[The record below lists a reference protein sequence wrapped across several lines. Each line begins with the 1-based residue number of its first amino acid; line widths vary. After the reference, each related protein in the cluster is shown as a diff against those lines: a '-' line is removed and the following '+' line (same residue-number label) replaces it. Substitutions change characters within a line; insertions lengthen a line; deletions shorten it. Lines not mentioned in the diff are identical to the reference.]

1 MGISEDQSGVDDT
14 SMFQIREQ
22 LGNMEIHLATTDIE
36 VDAGDSFKLPLD
48 QAAALGVGLAS
59 LPTMFRS
66 VTTTI
71 NAPTLLQATDKL
83 GNPLDPSVLQ
93 RFSDGSGML
102 GSFRDAATGFGQ
114 ARFHQVDPG
123 TIRSVATMPYDP
135 TMLFMA
141 AALAQINQKLDA
153 IQDTVNE
160 MFEYMRQKDK
170 AELRG
175 NIRTLEDVL
184 EAYRY
189 NWNNDIWRKN
199 AHMKV
204 VDIKQESEKAIIHLR
219 AQIRAKMGEKG
230 PVELRF
236 AVGGRLDKVLDRLKE
251 YQLATYTYSFAAFLE
266 PMLSENFDEANL
278 NAIAAKISDHGN
290 EYRKLYTECYNAIE
304 ESSKA
309 SADTV
314 ALRGASA
321 AFAGLGA
328 FVKQT
333 PLGERT
339 SVDEALEKV
348 GRGIGS
354 FNESQTR
361 SLMEKLQHAKT
372 PNVLPFKQSLEAVSE
387 LHNRPH
393 QLAADGENVYLLPLS
408 QTCVVTDS

>member
-1 MGISEDQSGVDDT
+1 MLSVESRESQVRRQLAET
-14 SMFQIREQ
+14 AIR
-22 LGNMEIHLATTDIE
+22 LASTDIE
-36 VDAGDSFKLPLD
+36 VDVAGSFKLPLD
-48 QAAALGVGLAS
+48 QMASLGVGFGS

-71 NAPTLLQATDKL
+71 SAPTLLQATDKL
-83 GNPLDPSVLQ
+83 GNPLDPAVLQ

-114 ARFHQVDPG
+114 ARLHQIDPG
-123 TIRSVATMPYDP
+123 TIQSVATMPYDP

-160 MFEYMRQKDK
+160 MFEYMRLKDK

-175 NIRTLEDVL
+175 NVKTLEDVL

-309 SADTV
+309 SADAV

-339 SVDEALEKV
+339 SVDETFEKAA
-348 GRGIGS
+348 RGVGS
-354 FNESQTR
+354 FNEGQTR
-361 SLMEKLQHAKT
+361 SLMEKLLHAKA
-372 PNVLPFKQSLEAVSE
+372 PNVLPFKQSLEVVND
-387 LHNRPH
+387 LHNHPY
-393 QLAADGENVYLLPLS
+393 QLAADGESVYLLPLS
-408 QTCVVTDS
+408 

>member
-1 MGISEDQSGVDDT
+1 MDNRSDDLEIDG
-14 SMFQIREQ
+14 FGAEQIRGR
-22 LGNMEIHLATTDIE
+22 LSNVEIHLAATDIE
-36 VDAGDSFKLPLD
+36 VDIASAFRLPLD
-48 QAAALGVGLAS
+48 QVAALGVGLGS

-66 VTTTI
+66 ITTTI
-71 NAPTLLQATDKL
+71 NMPTLLQATDKTGNLLDISRLNKSVGGLIGSYNEPGL
-83 GNPLDPSVLQ
+83 GLQ
-93 RFSDGSGML
+93 
-102 GSFRDAATGFGQ
+102 Q
-114 ARFHQVDPG
+114 ARFHQIG
-123 TIRSVATMPYDP
+123 SGSIQSVATMPYDP

-175 NIRTLEDVL
+175 NVKTLEDVL

-204 VDIKQESEKAIIHLR
+204 VDIKQESEQAIIHFR
-219 AQIRAKMGEKG
+219 AQIRTKVNEKG
-230 PVELRF
+230 PVELRL
-236 AVGGRLDKVLDRLKE
+236 AVGGRLDEVLDRLKE

-278 NAIAAKISDHGN
+278 NAIATKISDHGN

-309 SADTV
+309 SADAV
-314 ALRGASA
+314 VLGGVSA

-328 FVKQT
+328 LIKQT
-333 PLGERT
+333 PLGDLT
-339 SVDEALEKV
+339 PVDEALEEADKGV
-348 GRGIGS
+348 GD
-354 FNESQTR
+354 FNEGQTR
-361 SLMEKLQHAKT
+361 VLMEKLQHAKA
-372 PNVLPFKQSLEAVSE
+372 PDILPFKRSLEAVND
-387 LHNRPH
+387 LHNHPH
-393 QLAADGENVYLLPLS
+393 QLATDGENVYLLPLS
-408 QTCVVTDS
+408 

>member
-1 MGISEDQSGVDDT
+1 MDNRSDDLEIDG
-14 SMFQIREQ
+14 FGAEQIRGR
-22 LGNMEIHLATTDIE
+22 LSNIEIHLAATDIE
-36 VDAGDSFKLPLD
+36 VDTASAFKLPLG
-48 QAAALGVGLAS
+48 QVAALGVGLGS

-66 VTTTI
+66 ITTTI
-71 NAPTLLQATDKL
+71 NVPTLLKATDKL

-123 TIRSVATMPYDP
+123 SIQSVATMPYDP

-141 AALAQINQKLDA
+141 VALAQINQKLDA

-175 NIRTLEDVL
+175 NVKTLEDVL

-204 VDIKQESEKAIIHLR
+204 VDIKQESEQSIIHLR
-219 AQIRAKMGEKG
+219 AQIRTKVNGKG
-230 PVELRF
+230 PVELRL
-236 AVGGRLDKVLDRLKE
+236 AVGGRLDEVLDRLKE

-309 SADTV
+309 SADAV
-314 ALRGASA
+314 VLGGVSA

-328 FVKQT
+328 LVKQT
-333 PLGERT
+333 PLGDLT
-339 SVDEALEKV
+339 PVDEALEEAGKGV
-348 GRGIGS
+348 GD
-354 FNESQTR
+354 FNEGQTR
-361 SLMEKLQHAKT
+361 ALMEKLQHAKA
-372 PNVLPFKQSLEAVSE
+372 PDILPFKQSLEAVND
-387 LHNRPH
+387 LHNRPR
-393 QLAADGENVYLLPLS
+393 QLATDGENVYLLPLS
-408 QTCVVTDS
+408 

>member
-1 MGISEDQSGVDDT
+1 MGVSGEQMDASSLT
-14 SMFQIREQ
+14 AGQIREQ
-22 LGNMEIHLATTDIE
+22 LANAEIHLAVTDIE
-36 VDAGDSFKLPLD
+36 VNADTSFRLPLD
-48 QAAALGVGLAS
+48 QVAALGVGLAS
-59 LPTMFRS
+59 LPAMFRS

-71 NAPTLLQATDKL
+71 NMPTLLQATDKL
-83 GNPLDPSVLQ
+83 GNPLGPSVLQ
-93 RFSDGSGML
+93 RFSDGSGTL

-123 TIRSVATMPYDP
+123 AIQSVATMPYDP

-141 AALAQINQKLDA
+141 AVLAQINQKLDA

-175 NIRTLEDVL
+175 NVKTLEDVL

-204 VDIKQESEKAIIHLR
+204 VDIKQESEQAIVHLR
-219 AQIRAKMGEKG
+219 AQIRTKVNETG
-230 PVELRF
+230 PVELRL
-236 AVGGRLDKVLDRLKE
+236 AVGGRLDEVLDRLKE

-278 NAIAAKISDHGN
+278 NAIATKISDHGN

-304 ESSKA
+304 ESSKGSVDA
-309 SADTV
+309 M
-314 ALRGASA
+314 ALGGVSA

-328 FVKQT
+328 LIKQT
-333 PLGERT
+333 PLGELT
-339 SVDEALEKV
+339 PVDEALEEA
-348 GRGIGS
+348 GRGVGD
-354 FNESQTR
+354 FNEGQTR
-361 SLMEKLQHAKT
+361 ALMEKLQHAKAPDT
-372 PNVLPFKQSLEAVSE
+372 LPFRQSLEAVND

-393 QLAADGENVYLLPLS
+393 QLATDGESVYLLPLS
-408 QTCVVTDS
+408 SASFVI

>member
-1 MGISEDQSGVDDT
+1 MVMGAEFRDNHVRQ
-14 SMFQIREQ
+14 Q
-22 LGNMEIHLATTDIE
+22 LAEAEIHLAVTDIE
-36 VDAGDSFKLPLD
+36 VDASGSFKLPLD
-48 QAAALGVGLAS
+48 QVAALGVGFGS

-66 VTTTI
+66 ITTTI
-71 NAPTLLQATDKL
+71 NVPTLLQATDKL
-83 GNPLDPSVLQ
+83 GNPLNPSVLQ
-93 RFSDGSGML
+93 KFSDGSGGML

-123 TIRSVATMPYDP
+123 SIQSVTTMPYDP

-175 NIRTLEDVL
+175 SVKTLEDVL

-204 VDIKQESEKAIIHLR
+204 VDIKQESEQAIIHLR
-219 AQIRAKMGEKG
+219 AQIRTKVNEKG
-230 PVELRF
+230 PVELRL
-236 AVGGRLDKVLDRLKE
+236 AVDGRLDEVLDRLKE

-278 NAIAAKISDHGN
+278 NAIATKISDHGN

-309 SADTV
+309 SADAV
-314 ALRGASA
+314 VLGGVSA

-328 FVKQT
+328 LIKQT
-333 PLGERT
+333 PLGDLT
-339 SVDEALEKV
+339 PVDEALEEAGKGV
-348 GRGIGS
+348 GN
-354 FNESQTR
+354 FNEDQTR
-361 SLMEKLQHAKT
+361 ALMEKLQHAKAPDT
-372 PNVLPFKQSLEAVSE
+372 LPFKQSLEAVND

-393 QLAADGENVYLLPLS
+393 QLATDGENVYLLPLS
-408 QTCVVTDS
+408 

>member
-1 MGISEDQSGVDDT
+1 MLSVES
-14 SMFQIREQ
+14 RESQVRRQ
-22 LGNMEIHLATTDIE
+22 LAETAIHIASTDIE
-36 VDAGDSFKLPLD
+36 VDVAGAFKLPLD
-48 QAAALGVGLAS
+48 QITALGVGLGS

-71 NAPTLLQATDKL
+71 NVPTLLQATDKL
-83 GNPLDPSVLQ
+83 GNSLDPSVLQ

-114 ARFHQVDPG
+114 ARLHQVDPG
-123 TIRSVATMPYDP
+123 TIQSVATMPYDP

-153 IQDTVNE
+153 IQDAVNE

-175 NIRTLEDVL
+175 NVKTLEDVL

-236 AVGGRLDKVLDRLKE
+236 AVGDRLDKVLDRLKE

-266 PMLSENFDEANL
+266 PVLSENFDEANL
-278 NAIAAKISDHGN
+278 DAIAAKIGDHGN
-290 EYRKLYTECYNAIE
+290 EYRELYTECYNAIE
-304 ESSKA
+304 ESLKG
-309 SADTV
+309 SADAV

-339 SVDEALEKV
+339 SVDEALEKA
-348 GRGIGS
+348 GRGVGS
-354 FNESQTR
+354 FNEGQTR
-361 SLMEKLQHAKT
+361 SLVEKLQHAKAL
-372 PNVLPFKQSLEAVSE
+372 NVLPFKQSLEAVNN
-387 LHNRPH
+387 LHNHPH

>member
-1 MGISEDQSGVDDT
+1 MADGDIDLAPDRSGAN
-14 SMFQIREQ
+14 QICER
-22 LGNMEIHLATTDIE
+22 LSSAEIHLATTDIE
-36 VDAGDSFKLPLD
+36 VEVGDGFKLPLD
-48 QAAALGVGLAS
+48 QIAALGVGFSS

-66 VTTTI
+66 VATTI
-71 NAPTLLQATDKL
+71 NVPTLLQATDKL

-123 TIRSVATMPYDP
+123 TIQSVATMPYDP

-175 NIRTLEDVL
+175 NIKTLEDVF

-204 VDIKQESEKAIIHLR
+204 IDIKQESEKAIIHLR

-230 PVELRF
+230 LVELRF

-266 PMLSENFDEANL
+266 PMLSENFDETNL
-278 NAIAAKISDHGN
+278 NAIVAKISDHGN

-304 ESSKA
+304 ESSKG
-309 SADTV
+309 SADAV

-339 SVDEALEKV
+339 SVDETLEKAA
-348 GRGIGS
+348 RGVGS
-354 FNESQTR
+354 FNEGQTR
-361 SLMEKLQHAKT
+361 SLMEKLQHAKA
-372 PNVLPFKQSLEAVSE
+372 PNVLPFKQSLEAVNN
-387 LHNRPH
+387 LHNHPH
-393 QLAADGENVYLLPLS
+393 QLAADGENVYLLPFS
-408 QTCVVTDS
+408 QTCVVADS

>member
-1 MGISEDQSGVDDT
+1 MADYGADLFVADDGAIR
-14 SMFQIREQ
+14 IREQ
-22 LGNMEIHLATTDIE
+22 LANAEIHLAATDIE
-36 VDAGDSFKLPLD
+36 INTDKAFRLPLD
-48 QAAALGVGLAS
+48 QITTLGVGFSS

-71 NAPTLLQATDKL
+71 NVPTLLQATDKF

-123 TIRSVATMPYDP
+123 AIQSVATMPYDP
-135 TMLFMA
+135 TMLFVA

-236 AVGGRLDKVLDRLKE
+236 AVGGRLDKVLDLLKE

>member
-1 MGISEDQSGVDDT
+1 MSVES
-14 SMFQIREQ
+14 RESQVRRQ
-22 LGNMEIHLATTDIE
+22 LAETAIHLASTDIE
-36 VDAGDSFKLPLD
+36 VDVAGSFKLPLD
-48 QAAALGVGLAS
+48 QMASLGVGFGS

-71 NAPTLLQATDKL
+71 SAPTLLQATDKL
-83 GNPLDPSVLQ
+83 GNPLDPAVLQ

-114 ARFHQVDPG
+114 ARLHQIDPG
-123 TIRSVATMPYDP
+123 TIQSVATMPYDP

-141 AALAQINQKLDA
+141 ATLAQINQKLDA

-160 MFEYMRQKDK
+160 MFEYMRLKDK

-175 NIRTLEDVL
+175 NVKTLEDVL

-204 VDIKQESEKAIIHLR
+204 VDVKQESEQAIIHLR
-219 AQIRAKMGEKG
+219 AQIKTKMKEKG
-230 PVELRF
+230 PIELRL
-236 AVGGRLDKVLDRLKE
+236 AVGGRLDEVLDRLKE

-266 PMLSENFDEANL
+266 PMLSENFDEAYL
-278 NAIAAKISDHGN
+278 NAIAAKISDCGN
-290 EYRKLYTECYNAIE
+290 EYRKLYTECYNVIE
-304 ESSKA
+304 ESSKGT
-309 SADTV
+309 ADAM

-321 AFAGLGA
+321 AFAGLSS

-348 GRGIGS
+348 GRGVGN
-354 FNESQTR
+354 FNEGQTR
-361 SLMEKLQHAKT
+361 NLMEKLQHAKA
-372 PNVLPFKQSLEAVSE
+372 PNVLPFKQSLEVVNN
-387 LHNRPH
+387 LHNHPY
-393 QLAADGENVYLLPLS
+393 QLAADGENVYLLLLS
-408 QTCVVTDS
+408 RADVGADA

>member
-1 MGISEDQSGVDDT
+1 MLSVES
-14 SMFQIREQ
+14 RESQVRRQ
-22 LGNMEIHLATTDIE
+22 LAETAIHLASTDIE
-36 VDAGDSFKLPLD
+36 VDVAGSFKLPLD
-48 QAAALGVGLAS
+48 QMASLGVGFGS

-71 NAPTLLQATDKL
+71 SAPTLLQATDKL
-83 GNPLDPSVLQ
+83 GNPLDPAVLQ

-114 ARFHQVDPG
+114 ARLHQIDPG
-123 TIRSVATMPYDP
+123 TIQSVATMPYDP

-160 MFEYMRQKDK
+160 MFEYMRLKDK

-175 NIRTLEDVL
+175 NVKTLEDVL

-278 NAIAAKISDHGN
+278 NAIAAKISNHGN

-309 SADTV
+309 SADAV

-333 PLGERT
+333 PLGERA
-339 SVDEALEKV
+339 SVDETFEKAA
-348 GRGIGS
+348 RGVGS
-354 FNESQTR
+354 FNEGQTR
-361 SLMEKLQHAKT
+361 SLMEKLLHAKA
-372 PNVLPFKQSLEAVSE
+372 PNVLPFKQSLEVVND
-387 LHNRPH
+387 LHNHPY

-408 QTCVVTDS
+408 

>member
-1 MGISEDQSGVDDT
+1 MLSVES
-14 SMFQIREQ
+14 RESQVRRQ
-22 LGNMEIHLATTDIE
+22 LAETAIHLASTDIE
-36 VDAGDSFKLPLD
+36 VDVAGSFKLPLD
-48 QAAALGVGLAS
+48 QMASLGVGFGS

-71 NAPTLLQATDKL
+71 SAPTLLQATDKL
-83 GNPLDPSVLQ
+83 GNPLDPAVLQ

-114 ARFHQVDPG
+114 ARLHQIDPG
-123 TIRSVATMPYDP
+123 TIQSVATMPYDP

-160 MFEYMRQKDK
+160 MFEYMRLKDK

-175 NIRTLEDVL
+175 NVKTLEDVL

-204 VDIKQESEKAIIHLR
+204 VDVKQESEQAIIHLR
-219 AQIRAKMGEKG
+219 AQIKTKMKEKG
-230 PVELRF
+230 PIELRL
-236 AVGGRLDKVLDRLKE
+236 AVGGRLDEVLDRLKE

-266 PMLSENFDEANL
+266 PMLSENFDEAYL
-278 NAIAAKISDHGN
+278 NAIAAKISDCGN
-290 EYRKLYTECYNAIE
+290 EYRKLYTECYNVIE
-304 ESSKA
+304 ESSKGT
-309 SADTV
+309 ADAM

-321 AFAGLGA
+321 AFAGLSS

-348 GRGIGS
+348 SRGVGN
-354 FNESQTR
+354 FNEGQTR
-361 SLMEKLQHAKT
+361 NLMEKLQHAKA
-372 PNVLPFKQSLEAVSE
+372 PNVLPFKQSLEVVNN
-387 LHNRPH
+387 LHNHPY

-408 QTCVVTDS
+408 RADVGADA

>member
-1 MGISEDQSGVDDT
+1 MDNRSDDLEIDG
-14 SMFQIREQ
+14 FGAEQIRGR
-22 LGNMEIHLATTDIE
+22 LSNIEIHLAATDIE
-36 VDAGDSFKLPLD
+36 VDTASAFKLPLG
-48 QAAALGVGLAS
+48 QVAALGVGLGS

-66 VTTTI
+66 ITTTI
-71 NAPTLLQATDKL
+71 NVPTLLKATDKL

-114 ARFHQVDPG
+114 ARFHQVDLG
-123 TIRSVATMPYDP
+123 SIQSVATMPYDP

-141 AALAQINQKLDA
+141 VALAQINQKLDA

-175 NIRTLEDVL
+175 NVKTLEDVL

-204 VDIKQESEKAIIHLR
+204 VDIKQESEQSIIHLR
-219 AQIRAKMGEKG
+219 AQIRAKVNERG
-230 PVELRF
+230 PVELRL
-236 AVGGRLDKVLDRLKE
+236 AVGGRLDEVLDRLKE

-266 PMLSENFDEANL
+266 PMLSENFDETNL

-309 SADTV
+309 SADAV
-314 ALRGASA
+314 VLGGVSA
-321 AFAGLGA
+321 AFTGLGA
-328 FVKQT
+328 LIKQT
-333 PLGERT
+333 PLGDLAP
-339 SVDEALEKV
+339 VDEALEEAGKGV
-348 GRGIGS
+348 GD
-354 FNESQTR
+354 FNEGQTR
-361 SLMEKLQHAKT
+361 ALMEKLQHAKA
-372 PNVLPFKQSLEAVSE
+372 PDILPFKGSLEAVND
-387 LHNRPH
+387 LHNHPH
-393 QLAADGENVYLLPLS
+393 QLATDGENVYLLPLS
-408 QTCVVTDS
+408 

>member
-1 MGISEDQSGVDDT
+1 MLSVES
-14 SMFQIREQ
+14 RESQVRRQ
-22 LGNMEIHLATTDIE
+22 LAETAIHLASTDIE
-36 VDAGDSFKLPLD
+36 VDVAGSFKLPLD
-48 QAAALGVGLAS
+48 QMASLGVGFGS

-71 NAPTLLQATDKL
+71 SAPTLLQATDKL
-83 GNPLDPSVLQ
+83 GNPLDPAVLQ

-114 ARFHQVDPG
+114 ARLHQIDPG
-123 TIRSVATMPYDP
+123 TIQSVATMPYDP

-160 MFEYMRQKDK
+160 MFEYMRLKDK

-175 NIRTLEDVL
+175 NVKTLEDVL

-309 SADTV
+309 SADAV

-339 SVDEALEKV
+339 SVDETFEKAA
-348 GRGIGS
+348 RGVGS
-354 FNESQTR
+354 FNEGQTR
-361 SLMEKLQHAKT
+361 SLMEKLLHAKA
-372 PNVLPFKQSLEAVSE
+372 PNVLPFKQSLEVVND
-387 LHNRPH
+387 LHNHPY
-393 QLAADGENVYLLPLS
+393 QLAADGESVYLLPLS
-408 QTCVVTDS
+408 

>member
-1 MGISEDQSGVDDT
+1 MDNRSDDLEIDG
-14 SMFQIREQ
+14 FGAEQIRGR
-22 LGNMEIHLATTDIE
+22 LSNVEIHLAATDIE
-36 VDAGDSFKLPLD
+36 VDVAGAFKLPLG
-48 QAAALGVGLAS
+48 QVAALGVGLGS
-59 LPTMFRS
+59 LPAMFRS

-71 NAPTLLQATDKL
+71 NMPTLLQATDKL

-123 TIRSVATMPYDP
+123 SIQSVATMPYDP

-141 AALAQINQKLDA
+141 AAFAQINQKLDA
-153 IQDTVNE
+153 VQDTVNE

-175 NIRTLEDVL
+175 NVTTLEDVL

-204 VDIKQESEKAIIHLR
+204 VDIKQESEQSIIHLR
-219 AQIRAKMGEKG
+219 AQIRAKVNERG
-230 PVELRF
+230 PVELRL
-236 AVGGRLDKVLDRLKE
+236 AVGGRLDEVLDRLKE

-266 PMLSENFDEANL
+266 PMLSENFDETNL

-309 SADTV
+309 SADAV
-314 ALRGASA
+314 VLGGVSA
-321 AFAGLGA
+321 AFTGLGA
-328 FVKQT
+328 LIKQT
-333 PLGERT
+333 PLGDLAP
-339 SVDEALEKV
+339 VDEALEEAGKGV
-348 GRGIGS
+348 GD
-354 FNESQTR
+354 FNEGQTR
-361 SLMEKLQHAKT
+361 ALMEKLQHAKA
-372 PNVLPFKQSLEAVSE
+372 PDILPFKGSLEAVND
-387 LHNRPH
+387 LHNHPH
-393 QLAADGENVYLLPLS
+393 QLATDGENVYLLPLS
-408 QTCVVTDS
+408 

>member
-1 MGISEDQSGVDDT
+1 MADCGSDLFVTDDGAIR
-14 SMFQIREQ
+14 IREQ
-22 LGNMEIHLATTDIE
+22 LSNAEIHLAATDIK
-36 VDAGDSFKLPLD
+36 VDTDGSFKLPLD
-48 QAAALGVGLAS
+48 QVAALGVGLGS
-59 LPTMFRS
+59 LPAMFRS
-66 VTTTI
+66 VATTI
-71 NAPTLLQATDKL
+71 NVPTLLQAVDKA
-83 GNPLDPSVLQ
+83 GNLLDVSRLNKSAGGLIGSYNEPGAGLQ
-93 RFSDGSGML
+93 
-102 GSFRDAATGFGQ
+102 Q
-114 ARFHQVDPG
+114 ARFQVVGPG
-123 TIRSVATMPYDP
+123 SIQSVATMPYDP

-141 AALAQINQKLDA
+141 AALAQINQKLDT

-175 NIRTLEDVL
+175 NIKTLEDVL

-189 NWNNDIWRKN
+189 NWDNDIWRKN

-230 PVELRF
+230 PVGLRF

-309 SADTV
+309 SADAV
-314 ALRGASA
+314 VLGGVSA

-328 FVKQT
+328 LIKQT
-333 PLGERT
+333 SLGDLT
-339 SVDEALEKV
+339 PVDEALEEA
-348 GRGIGS
+348 GRGVGD
-354 FNESQTR
+354 FNEGQTR
-361 SLMEKLQHAKT
+361 ALMEKLQHAKA
-372 PNVLPFKQSLEAVSE
+372 PDIIPFKQSLEAVND

-393 QLAADGENVYLLPLS
+393 QLATDGESVYLLPL
-408 QTCVVTDS
+408 CD

>member
-1 MGISEDQSGVDDT
+1 MLSVES
-14 SMFQIREQ
+14 RESQVRRQ
-22 LGNMEIHLATTDIE
+22 LAETAIHIASTDIE
-36 VDAGDSFKLPLD
+36 VDVAGVFKLPLD
-48 QAAALGVGLAS
+48 QITALGVGLGS

-71 NAPTLLQATDKL
+71 NVPTLLQATDKL
-83 GNPLDPSVLQ
+83 GNSLDPSVLQ

-114 ARFHQVDPG
+114 ARLHQVDPG
-123 TIRSVATMPYDP
+123 TIQSVATMPYDP

-153 IQDTVNE
+153 IQDAVNE

-175 NIRTLEDVL
+175 NVKTLEDVL

-236 AVGGRLDKVLDRLKE
+236 AVGDRLDKVLDRLKE

-278 NAIAAKISDHGN
+278 DAIAAKIGDHGN
-290 EYRKLYTECYNAIE
+290 EYRELYTECYNAIE
-304 ESSKA
+304 ESLKG
-309 SADTV
+309 SADAV

-339 SVDEALEKV
+339 SVDEALEKA
-348 GRGIGS
+348 GRGVGS
-354 FNESQTR
+354 FNEGQTR
-361 SLMEKLQHAKT
+361 SLVEKLQHAKAL
-372 PNVLPFKQSLEAVSE
+372 NVLPFKQSLEAVNN
-387 LHNRPH
+387 LHNHPH

>member
-1 MGISEDQSGVDDT
+1 MSVES
-14 SMFQIREQ
+14 RESQVRRQ
-22 LGNMEIHLATTDIE
+22 LAETAIHLASTDIE
-36 VDAGDSFKLPLD
+36 VDVAGSFKLPLD
-48 QAAALGVGLAS
+48 QMASLGVGFGS

-71 NAPTLLQATDKL
+71 SAPTLLQATDKL
-83 GNPLDPSVLQ
+83 GNPLDPAVLQ

-114 ARFHQVDPG
+114 ARLHQIDPG
-123 TIRSVATMPYDP
+123 TIQSVATMPYDP

-160 MFEYMRQKDK
+160 MFEYMRLKDK

-175 NIRTLEDVL
+175 NVKTLEDVL

-251 YQLATYTYSFAAFLE
+251 YRLATYTYSFAAFLE

-309 SADTV
+309 SADAV

-339 SVDEALEKV
+339 SVDETFEKAA
-348 GRGIGS
+348 RGVGS
-354 FNESQTR
+354 FNEGQTR
-361 SLMEKLQHAKT
+361 SLMEKLLHAKA
-372 PNVLPFKQSLEAVSE
+372 PNVLPFKQSLEVVND
-387 LHNRPH
+387 LHNHPY
-393 QLAADGENVYLLPLS
+393 QLAADGESVYLLPLS
-408 QTCVVTDS
+408 

>member
-1 MGISEDQSGVDDT
+1 MLSVES
-14 SMFQIREQ
+14 RESQVRRQ
-22 LGNMEIHLATTDIE
+22 LAETAIHLASTDIE
-36 VDAGDSFKLPLD
+36 VDVAGSFKLPLD
-48 QAAALGVGLAS
+48 QMASLGVGFGS

-71 NAPTLLQATDKL
+71 SAPTLLQATDKL
-83 GNPLDPSVLQ
+83 GNPLDPAVLQ

-114 ARFHQVDPG
+114 ARLHQIDPG
-123 TIRSVATMPYDP
+123 TIQSVATMPYDP

-160 MFEYMRQKDK
+160 MFEYMRLKDK

-175 NIRTLEDVL
+175 NVKTLEDVL

-251 YQLATYTYSFAAFLE
+251 YRLATYTYSFAAFLE

-309 SADTV
+309 SADAV

-339 SVDEALEKV
+339 SVDETFEKAA
-348 GRGIGS
+348 RGVGS
-354 FNESQTR
+354 FNEGQTR
-361 SLMEKLQHAKT
+361 SLMEKLLHAKA
-372 PNVLPFKQSLEAVSE
+372 PNVLPFKQSLEVVND
-387 LHNRPH
+387 LHNHPY
-393 QLAADGENVYLLPLS
+393 QLAADGESVYLLPLS
-408 QTCVVTDS
+408 

>member
-1 MGISEDQSGVDDT
+1 MDFSGEQVGANDLAVD
-14 SMFQIREQ
+14 QIREQ
-22 LGNMEIHLATTDIE
+22 LVNTEIHLAVTDIE
-36 VDAGDSFKLPLD
+36 VNTSNSLKLPLG
-48 QAAALGVGLAS
+48 QVAALGVGLGS

-71 NAPTLLQATDKL
+71 SVPTLLQATDKL

-93 RFSDGSGML
+93 KFSDGSGML

-114 ARFHQVDPG
+114 ARFHQVDLG
-123 TIRSVATMPYDP
+123 SIQSVATMPYDP

-141 AALAQINQKLDA
+141 ATLAQINQKLDA
-153 IQDTVNE
+153 IQDTANE

-175 NIRTLEDVL
+175 NVKTLEDAL

-204 VDIKQESEKAIIHLR
+204 VDIKQESEQAIIHLR
-219 AQIRAKMGEKG
+219 AQIRAKVNEKG
-230 PVELRF
+230 PVELRL
-236 AVGGRLDKVLDRLKE
+236 AVGGRLDEVLDRLKE

-266 PMLSENFDEANL
+266 PMLSENFEEANL
-278 NAIAAKISDHGN
+278 NAIATKISDHGN

-309 SADTV
+309 SADAV
-314 ALRGASA
+314 VLGGVSA

-328 FVKQT
+328 LIKQT
-333 PLGERT
+333 PLGDLT
-339 SVDEALEKV
+339 PVDEALEEAGKGV
-348 GRGIGS
+348 GN
-354 FNESQTR
+354 FNEDQTR
-361 SLMEKLQHAKT
+361 ALMEKLQRAKA
-372 PNVLPFKQSLEAVSE
+372 PDILPFKQSLEAVND
-387 LHNRPH
+387 LHNRPRH
-393 QLAADGENVYLLPLS
+393 LATDGESVYLLPLS
-408 QTCVVTDS
+408 

>member
-1 MGISEDQSGVDDT
+1 MAS
-14 SMFQIREQ
+14 
-22 LGNMEIHLATTDIE
+22 
-36 VDAGDSFKLPLD
+36 
-48 QAAALGVGLAS
+48 LGVGFGS

-71 NAPTLLQATDKL
+71 SAPTLLQATDKL
-83 GNPLDPSVLQ
+83 GNPLDPAVLQ

-114 ARFHQVDPG
+114 ARLHQIDPG
-123 TIRSVATMPYDP
+123 TIQSVATMPYDP

-160 MFEYMRQKDK
+160 MFEYMRLKDK

-175 NIRTLEDVL
+175 NVKTLEDVL

-309 SADTV
+309 SADAV

-339 SVDEALEKV
+339 SIDETFEKAA
-348 GRGIGS
+348 RGVGS
-354 FNESQTR
+354 FNEGQTR
-361 SLMEKLQHAKT
+361 SLMEKLLHAKA
-372 PNVLPFKQSLEAVSE
+372 PNVLPFKQSLEVVND
-387 LHNRPH
+387 LHNHPY
-393 QLAADGENVYLLPLS
+393 QLAADGESVYLLPLS
-408 QTCVVTDS
+408 

>member
-1 MGISEDQSGVDDT
+1 MLSVES
-14 SMFQIREQ
+14 RESQVRRQ
-22 LGNMEIHLATTDIE
+22 LAETAIHLASTDIE
-36 VDAGDSFKLPLD
+36 VDVAGSFKLPLD
-48 QAAALGVGLAS
+48 QMASLGVGFGS

-71 NAPTLLQATDKL
+71 SAPTLLQATDKL
-83 GNPLDPSVLQ
+83 GNPLDPAVLQ

-114 ARFHQVDPG
+114 ARLHQIDPV
-123 TIRSVATMPYDP
+123 TIQSVATMPYDP

-160 MFEYMRQKDK
+160 MFEYMRLKDK

-175 NIRTLEDVL
+175 NVKTLEDVL

-278 NAIAAKISDHGN
+278 NAIAAKISNHGN

-309 SADTV
+309 SADAV

-339 SVDEALEKV
+339 SVDETFEKAA
-348 GRGIGS
+348 RGVGS
-354 FNESQTR
+354 FNEGQTR
-361 SLMEKLQHAKT
+361 SLMEKLLHAKA
-372 PNVLPFKQSLEAVSE
+372 PNVLPFKQSLEVVND
-387 LHNRPH
+387 LHNHPY

-408 QTCVVTDS
+408 

>member
-1 MGISEDQSGVDDT
+1 MGVSGEQMDASSLT
-14 SMFQIREQ
+14 AGQIREQ
-22 LGNMEIHLATTDIE
+22 LANAEIHLAVTDIE
-36 VDAGDSFKLPLD
+36 VNADTSFRLPLD
-48 QAAALGVGLAS
+48 QVAALGVGLAS
-59 LPTMFRS
+59 LPAMFRS

-71 NAPTLLQATDKL
+71 NMPTLLQATDKL

-123 TIRSVATMPYDP
+123 AIQSVATMPYDP

-141 AALAQINQKLDA
+141 AVLAQINQKLDA

-175 NIRTLEDVL
+175 NVKTLEDVL

-204 VDIKQESEKAIIHLR
+204 VDIKQESEQAIVHLR
-219 AQIRAKMGEKG
+219 AQIRTKVNEKG
-230 PVELRF
+230 PVELRL
-236 AVGGRLDKVLDRLKE
+236 AVGGRLDEVLDRLKE

-278 NAIAAKISDHGN
+278 NAIATKISDHGN

-304 ESSKA
+304 ESSKGSVDA
-309 SADTV
+309 M
-314 ALRGASA
+314 ALGGVSA

-328 FVKQT
+328 LIKQT
-333 PLGERT
+333 PLGELT
-339 SVDEALEKV
+339 PVDEALEEA
-348 GRGIGS
+348 GRGVGD
-354 FNESQTR
+354 FNEGQTR
-361 SLMEKLQHAKT
+361 ALMEKLQHAKAPDT
-372 PNVLPFKQSLEAVSE
+372 LPFKQSLEAVND

-393 QLAADGENVYLLPLS
+393 QLATDGESVYLLPLS
-408 QTCVVTDS
+408 

>member
-1 MGISEDQSGVDDT
+1 MTGCEIDLPVGESGV
-14 SMFQIREQ
+14 IRVREQ
-22 LGNMEIHLATTDIE
+22 LGNAEIHLATTDIE
-36 VDAGDSFKLPLD
+36 VDTDGSFKLPLD
-48 QAAALGVGLAS
+48 QVSALGVGLGS
-59 LPTMFRS
+59 LPAMFRS

-71 NAPTLLQATDKL
+71 NVPTLLQATDKA
-83 GNPLDPSVLQ
+83 GNLLDISRLNQSAGKLIASYNEPGIGLQ
-93 RFSDGSGML
+93 
-102 GSFRDAATGFGQ
+102 Q
-114 ARFHQVDPG
+114 ARFQVVDPG
-123 TIRSVATMPYDP
+123 TIQSVATMPYDP

-160 MFEYMRQKDK
+160 MFEYMRLKDK

-175 NIRTLEDVL
+175 NVKTLEDVL

>member
-1 MGISEDQSGVDDT
+1 MVTGAEFHDNHVRQQLAET
-14 SMFQIREQ
+14 EIR
-22 LGNMEIHLATTDIE
+22 LASTDIE
-36 VDAGDSFKLPLD
+36 VDVASAFKLPLG
-48 QAAALGVGLAS
+48 QMAALGVGLGS
-59 LPTMFRS
+59 LPAMFRS

-71 NAPTLLQATDKL
+71 DMPTLLQATDKAGNLLDISRLNKSVGGLIGSYNEPGL
-83 GNPLDPSVLQ
+83 GLQ
-93 RFSDGSGML
+93 
-102 GSFRDAATGFGQ
+102 Q
-114 ARFHQVDPG
+114 ARFHQVDLG
-123 TIRSVATMPYDP
+123 SIQSVATMPYDP

-175 NIRTLEDVL
+175 NVKTLEDVL

-204 VDIKQESEKAIIHLR
+204 VDIKQESEQAIIHLR
-219 AQIRAKMGEKG
+219 AQIRTKVNEKG
-230 PVELRF
+230 PVELRL
-236 AVGGRLDKVLDRLKE
+236 AVGGRLDEVLDRLKE

-278 NAIAAKISDHGN
+278 NAIATKISDHGN

-309 SADTV
+309 SADAV
-314 ALRGASA
+314 VLGGVSA

-328 FVKQT
+328 LIKQT
-333 PLGERT
+333 PLGDLAP
-339 SVDEALEKV
+339 VDEALEEAGKGV
-348 GRGIGS
+348 GD
-354 FNESQTR
+354 FNEGQTR
-361 SLMEKLQHAKT
+361 ALMEKLQHAKA
-372 PNVLPFKQSLEAVSE
+372 PDILPFKRSLEAVNE
-387 LHNRPH
+387 LRNHPH
-393 QLAADGENVYLLPLS
+393 QLATDGENVYLLPLS
-408 QTCVVTDS
+408 

>member
-1 MGISEDQSGVDDT
+1 MSVES
-14 SMFQIREQ
+14 RESQVRRQ
-22 LGNMEIHLATTDIE
+22 LAETAIHIASTDIE
-36 VDAGDSFKLPLD
+36 VDVAGAFKLPLD
-48 QAAALGVGLAS
+48 QITALGVGLGS

-71 NAPTLLQATDKL
+71 NVPTLLQATDKL
-83 GNPLDPSVLQ
+83 GNSLDPSVLQ

-114 ARFHQVDPG
+114 ARLHQVDPG
-123 TIRSVATMPYDP
+123 TIQSVATMPYDP

-153 IQDTVNE
+153 IQDAVNE

-175 NIRTLEDVL
+175 NVKTLEDVL

-236 AVGGRLDKVLDRLKE
+236 AVGDRLDKVLDRLKE

-278 NAIAAKISDHGN
+278 DAIAAKIGDHGN
-290 EYRKLYTECYNAIE
+290 EYRELYTECYNAIE
-304 ESSKA
+304 ESLKG
-309 SADTV
+309 SADAV

-339 SVDEALEKV
+339 SVDEALEKA
-348 GRGIGS
+348 GRGVGS
-354 FNESQTR
+354 FNEGQTR
-361 SLMEKLQHAKT
+361 SLVEKLQHAKAL
-372 PNVLPFKQSLEAVSE
+372 NVLPFKQSLEAVNN
-387 LHNRPH
+387 LHNHPH